1 MYQNYR
7 NSVKLK
13 RGKNGNEDGEL
24 RHKKSVNDFMKFELY
39 SQHSKVFRPK
49 S

>member
-7 NSVKLK
+7 NSVKIK

-24 RHKKSVNDFMKFELY
+24 RHKKIGK
-39 SQHSKVFRPK
+39 
-49 S
+49 